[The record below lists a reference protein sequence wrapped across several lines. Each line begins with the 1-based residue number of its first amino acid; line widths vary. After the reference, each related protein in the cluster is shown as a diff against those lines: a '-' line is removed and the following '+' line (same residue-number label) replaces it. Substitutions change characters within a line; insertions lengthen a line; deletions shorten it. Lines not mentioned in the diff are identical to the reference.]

1 MNGRKTREDNF
12 YIYVTSFE
20 IYYHRALHVS
30 FCILISCCFIICL
43 DRFTEICPNWYTL
56 IILLYD
62 QGSETV
68 NRWTENTIVNVFI
81 ILLKITL
88 NHIQVD
94 STITACR
101 DIRWNILDYVI
112 GFWSYRRMIN
122 VYQFGQIS
130 VKRSRHMIKQQE
142 IKPIT

>member
-30 FCILISCCFIICL
+30 FCILISGCFIICL

-56 IILLYD
+56 TILLYD
-62 QGSETV
+62 LFTYVLCKKSLKMSKGSETV

-101 DIRWNILDYVI
+101 DIRWNILDYV
-112 GFWSYRRMIN
+112 N
-122 VYQFGQIS
+122 
-130 VKRSRHMIKQQE
+130 K
-142 IKPIT
+142 

>member
-1 MNGRKTREDNF
+1 MGIQLSTLLNKSQEKIPRKQ
-12 YIYVTSFE
+12 
-20 IYYHRALHVS
+20 
-30 FCILISCCFIICL
+30 
-43 DRFTEICPNWYTL
+43 
-56 IILLYD
+56 IILEQFVLVKLQFLFTYVLCKKSLKMSK
-62 QGSETV
+62 GSETV

-81 ILLKITL
+81 ILLQITL

-112 GFWSYRRMIN
+112 GFWSYRRMVN

-130 VKRSRHMIKQQE
+130 VKRPRHMIKQPE
-142 IKPIT
+142 INIQKLTCNAR

>member
-1 MNGRKTREDNF
+1 MGIQLSTLLNKSQEKLPRKQ
-12 YIYVTSFE
+12 
-20 IYYHRALHVS
+20 
-30 FCILISCCFIICL
+30 
-43 DRFTEICPNWYTL
+43 
-56 IILLYD
+56 IILEQFVLVKLQFLFTYVLCKKSLKMSK
-62 QGSETV
+62 GSEIV

-81 ILLKITL
+81 ILLKITM

-112 GFWSYRRMIN
+112 GFWSYRRMVY

-130 VKRSRHMIKQQE
+130 VKRSRHMIKQPE
-142 IKPIT
+142 INIQKLTCNAR

>member
-1 MNGRKTREDNF
+1 MGIQLSTLLNKSQEKLPRKQ
-12 YIYVTSFE
+12 
-20 IYYHRALHVS
+20 
-30 FCILISCCFIICL
+30 
-43 DRFTEICPNWYTL
+43 
-56 IILLYD
+56 IILEQFVLVKLQFLFTYVLCKKSLKMSK
-62 QGSETV
+62 GSETV

-112 GFWSYRRMIN
+112 GFWSYRRMVN

-130 VKRSRHMIKQQE
+130 VKRSRHMIKQPE
-142 IKPIT
+142 INIQKLTCNAR